1 VEVEMSED
9 GCHKK
14 ATERPLLPH
23 SLLASGGVSAA
34 GALMVLVEALRS
46 GGSFPLFFGIG
57 VLAAGAPLFIVQLT
71 RHFKGLVARLRE
83 SRDIYFQLVEQSID
97 GITIFREDRFLF
109 ANRALQRMVGLDEAE
124 ILAAPLSRFVPEE
137 HRATIRERHARRMRG
152 ESVPTLYEIELI
164 DQEGGRIPVEL
175 APERVDY
182 KGAPAS
188 QTVIRDLRGRRE
200 LEARLVHS
208 ARIAAIGELAA
219 GVAHQLNNPMTG
231 ILNLAQLMD
240 ERCDEADPRSKIANK
255 IVAAATDATGIIRSL
270 LRFSRQPQRDHA
282 PVKLDALLRDVLTIS
297 EKHLAHSDIEV
308 SVAVDEGLDTSSC
321 GNADALG
328 QVLLNLIQNAHHAI
342 GQGGHIH
349 FRLEPFFEEDERFIA
364 LRVRDDGHG
373 IPPDVLE
380 RIFDPFFTTKSR
392 DRGTGLG
399 LSLARQIVHQ
409 HGGRVWARSQEGQ
422 WSEFTVLMP
431 ADEHAEGDDP
441 PGEPR
446 ASRCAKRQE
455 VTS

>member
-1 VEVEMSED
+1 MSEE
-9 GCHKK
+9 GRHKNVT
-14 ATERPLLPH
+14 AQPVLPH

-34 GALMVLVEALRS
+34 GALMVLVEAFRTA
-46 GGSFPLFFGIG
+46 GSFPLFFGIG
-57 VLAAGAPLFIVQLT
+57 VLAAGAPLFIIQLT
-71 RHFKGLVARLRE
+71 RHFRGLVARLRE
-83 SRDIYFQLVEQSID
+83 SRDIYLQLVEQSID

-124 ILAAPLSRFVPEE
+124 ILSAPLSRFVPEE
-137 HRATIRERHARRMRG
+137 HQATIRERHARRMRG
-152 ESVPTLYEIELI
+152 EPVPTLYEIELI
-164 DQEGGRIPVEL
+164 DREGGRIPVEL

-231 ILNLAQLMD
+231 ILNLAQLLD
-240 ERCDEADPRSKIANK
+240 ERCDDDDPRAKIARR
-255 IVAAATDATGIIRSL
+255 IVSAATDATGIIRSL

-282 PVKLDALLRDVLTIS
+282 SIKLDVLLRDVLTIS
-297 EKHLAHSDIEV
+297 EKHLAHSDIEI
-308 SVAVDEGLDTSSC
+308 SVDVAEGLDTGAC

-342 GQGGHIH
+342 GQGGHIR

-373 IPPDVLE
+373 IAPDVLE

-409 HGGRVWARSQEGQ
+409 HGGRIWARSQEGQ

-431 ADEHAEGDDP
+431 ADEAEGDSTSVD
-441 PGEPR
+441 EPQ
-446 ASRCAKRQE
+446 ASRRADRQE
-455 VTS
+455 GRS